1 MNPSQAYQIWQSA
14 LAQYNEQVAQILRNI
29 IRESGEGIPCILNRN
44 PTIAYGSIQQV
55 FCVDFTNTLT
65 MSVSLQCLKSFAADF
80 DGDVLNVFVIM
91 NDIFFQRAYK
101 VFNPRNAMY
110 ISHVNGKLNSDLLIQ
125 RDTLINANTL
135 LYLGRKN
142 YSKKQMDRIN
152 ELREKQKARYE

>member
-1 MNPSQAYQIWQSA
+1 M
-14 LAQYNEQVAQILRNI
+14 
-29 IRESGEGIPCILNRN
+29 
-44 PTIAYGSIQQV
+44 TIAFGSIQQV
-55 FCVDFTNTLT
+55 FAIGFTDTLT

-80 DGDVLNVFVIM
+80 DGDVLNVFCIL
-91 NDIFFQRAYK
+91 NDIFFQRAYR

-142 YSKKQMDRIN
+142 YSKEQMDKIN
-152 ELREKQKARYE
+152 ELREKQKAKFY